1 MTGSAAPAV
10 PVPTREELREHL
22 VASMI
27 AGDVATPR
35 QNNLLHYR
43 RMALGYPY
51 YRFGLVF
58 RRRWTE
64 RDVLAM
70 MAELCGVIP
79 DPRHLYGDDT
89 IDPDKTIDALEVMAE
104 RIGLAAR
111 RRERVLLATGHPEVL
126 TPIYAAVGRALRARG
141 CTVLTP
147 AEGWSY
153 VPEVGAPPEPRRI
166 RYLEGTVAALEDE
179 AGRVQHTHD
188 SAPMEAVL
196 AELAAS
202 SPAADGSPAAGR
214 ARWPDLVIADHGWAG
229 AAGQAGIDTVG
240 FADCND
246 PALFAGQVEGKI
258 LVTVPLDDGVRPD
271 RYEPLTAYLMSR
283 SGLIV

>member
-1 MTGSAAPAV
+1 M
-10 PVPTREELREHL
+10 PTREELREHL
-22 VASMI
+22 VSAMI

-35 QNNLLHYR
+35 QSNLLHYR

-51 YRFGLVF
+51 YQFGLVF

-64 RDVLAM
+64 RETLAM
-70 MAELCGVIP
+70 MAELCGVIA

-104 RIGLAAR
+104 RIGRAAR

-153 VPEVGAPPEPRRI
+153 VPEVGAPPELRRI
-166 RYLEGTVAALEDE
+166 RYLEGMVAALED
-179 AGRVQHTHD
+179 ADGRLQHTHD

-202 SPAADGSPAAGR
+202 SAASNGSAAAGR
-214 ARWPDLVIADHGWAG
+214 ACWPDLVIADHGWAG
-229 AAGQAGIDTVG
+229 AAGEAGIDTVG

-271 RYEPLTAYLMSR
+271 RYEPLIAYLMSR